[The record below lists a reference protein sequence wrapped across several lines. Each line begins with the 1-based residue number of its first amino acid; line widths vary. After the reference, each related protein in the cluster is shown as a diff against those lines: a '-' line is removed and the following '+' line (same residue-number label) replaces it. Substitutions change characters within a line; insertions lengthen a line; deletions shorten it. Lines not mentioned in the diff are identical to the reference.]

1 MIDVVGISHQYPDKK
16 DYVIQNLSFKIEKGD
31 CVGLIGPSGCGKST
45 LAKIITGHITPT
57 SGKVFVD
64 GVDVTGKPGREIFL
78 IHQESDLFAWQT
90 VEKQILFVLRDK
102 NRERVNAL
110 LELVKLRG
118 FEKYYPSQLSGGM
131 KRRLAIARALAV
143 NPRLV
148 ILDESFSYLDSDI
161 KENLYRD
168 LKEIW
173 KLTKTTILL
182 ITHDVHDLENLAQRV
197 ISLNGSPNGCHQGIT

>member
-1 MIDVVGISHQYPDKK
+1 MIDVVGISHQYPNKK
-16 DYVIQNLSFKIEKGD
+16 DYVIQNLSFKIEKED

-45 LAKIITGHITPT
+45 LAKIIAGHIAPT

-64 GVDVTGKPGREIFL
+64 GVDVTGKPGRAIFL

-102 NRERVNAL
+102 NRERVGAL
-110 LELVKLRG
+110 LELVKLKG
-118 FEKYYPSQLSGGM
+118 FERYYPSQLSGGM

-148 ILDESFSYLDSDI
+148 ILDESLSYLDSDI
-161 KENLYRD
+161 KESLYRD

-197 ISLNGSPNGCHQGIT
+197 ISLSGSPNGSHRGIT

>member
-1 MIDVVGISHQYPDKK
+1 MIDVVEISHHYPGKK
-16 DYVIQNLSFKIEKGD
+16 EHVILNLSFKIEKGD

-45 LAKIITGHITPT
+45 LAKIIAGHITPT

-64 GVDVTGKPGREIFL
+64 GVDVTGKPGRTIFL
-78 IHQESDLFAWQT
+78 IHQESDLFDWQT
-90 VEKQILFVLRDK
+90 VEKQIFFVLHNK

-110 LELVKLRG
+110 LELVKLKG

-161 KENLYRD
+161 KESLYRD
-168 LKEIW
+168 LREIW

-182 ITHDVHDLENLAQRV
+182 ITHDVHDLENLAQKV
-197 ISLNGSPNGCHQGIT
+197 ISFRDTPNGCFQGIT

>member
-1 MIDVVGISHQYPDKK
+1 MIDVVEISHQYPGKK
-16 DYVIQNLSFKIEKGD
+16 EHAIWNLSFKIEKGD

-45 LAKIITGHITPT
+45 LAKIIAGHITPT

-64 GVDVTGKPGREIFL
+64 GVDVTGKPGRAIFL

-102 NRERVNAL
+102 GRERLGAL
-110 LELVKLRG
+110 LELVKLKG

-161 KENLYRD
+161 KESLYQE

-197 ISLNGSPNGCHQGIT
+197 ILLHSSPNGCYQGIA